1 MEALLPFII
10 QLIAGGVGG
19 NGIAQALKQVNL
31 GPIGNTIAGAVGG
44 VGGTALAG
52 AVPGLDALA
61 GMGLAG
67 DGIAGLVG
75 GGVLTAIAGF
85 VKNKRAS

>member
-1 MEALLPFII
+1 MEALLPILI

-31 GPIGNTIAGAVGG
+31 GTVGNTIAGAIGG
-44 VGGTALAG
+44 VGGTALLG
-52 AVPGLDALA
+52 AVPGLDAVA
-61 GMGLAG
+61 NMGLAG

-85 VKNKRAS
+85 VKNKMAS